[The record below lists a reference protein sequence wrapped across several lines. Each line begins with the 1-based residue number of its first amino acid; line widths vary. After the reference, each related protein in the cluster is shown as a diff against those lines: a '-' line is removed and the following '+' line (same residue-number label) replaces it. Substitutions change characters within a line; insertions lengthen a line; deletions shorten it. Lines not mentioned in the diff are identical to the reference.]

1 MEEEQIEKKSFFKS
15 VKNWIIIVIVIA
27 IFGSGGYYYWY
38 ETSKYV
44 YTKDAQIQAFSVDIS
59 PDILARVMTLEVDEG
74 DFVQAG
80 QLISQLQD
88 DILLS
93 QRIESE
99 ANIIKLGESVKFQEA
114 RFEKIRNDYFRAEQG
129 IVDHVI
135 SSQDFDHKQKD
146 FKMAEAE
153 FKYSLANLE
162 HSIKQLEVIN
172 TKLTHT
178 VIVAPM
184 DGVIAKR
191 WILSGDVMNPGQSMF
206 TMYDLSNVWV
216 LARLEETKIAGVRLG
231 DRVKIHVDAYPDYE
245 FEGRVFVIK
254 GAAASNFSL
263 IPQDNAT
270 GNYTKVAQRIPIKI
284 TIDRPANF
292 PKDEP
297 LYLLPGMSIEVKIY
311 TKK

>member
-1 MEEEQIEKKSFFKS
+1 MEEVEKKSFFKS
-15 VKNWIIIVIVIA
+15 VKNWIYIIVVLSVCSA
-27 IFGSGGYYYWY
+27 GAYYFWY

-44 YTKDAQIQAFSVDIS
+44 YTKDAQIEAFSVDIS

-74 DFVQAG
+74 DFVQEG

-93 QRIESE
+93 KRVESE
-99 ANIIKLGESVKFQEA
+99 ANIRKLKESIRFQEA
-114 RFEKIRNDYFRAEQG
+114 RFEKIQNDFFRAEQG
-129 IVDHVI
+129 IIDHVI
-135 SSQDFDHKQKD
+135 SAQEFDHKQKD

-153 FKYSLANLE
+153 LKFAIANLE
-162 HSIKQLEVIN
+162 HAIKQLEVIN

-178 VIVAPM
+178 VITAPM
-184 DGVIAKR
+184 DGMIAKR
-191 WILSGDVMNPGQSMF
+191 WILSGDVMRPGQTMF
-206 TMYDLSNVWV
+206 TMYDLSEVWA
-216 LARLEETKIAGVRLG
+216 LARLDETKIAGVRVG
-231 DRVKIHVDAYPDYE
+231 DIVKIHVDAYPGYE

-270 GNYTKVAQRIPIKI
+270 GNYTKVSQRIPIKI
-284 TIDRPANF
+284 TIDRPPNF

-297 LYLLPGMSIEVKIY
+297 LYLLPGMSVEVKIY